1 MKINDVLN
9 HFIKTQTPL
18 AEVKTYSSKPGIYA
32 IFLIEKEFP
41 LNGFKLPEN
50 KIIYIGKTEKSQL
63 SRDANTHF
71 KSGKTGSSTLRRTI
85 AALLSQTQKIT
96 PLIRT
101 MADVEK
107 QRITHFKLDESS
119 EEIVSNWMNDN
130 LAVAFFE
137 YPETKEK
144 INQLETVLKT
154 TTVWVQTLAQ
164 KY

>member
-1 MKINDVLN
+1 
-9 HFIKTQTPL
+9 
-18 AEVKTYSSKPGIYA
+18 
-32 IFLIEKEFP
+32 
-41 LNGFKLPEN
+41 
-50 KIIYIGKTEKSQL
+50 
-63 SRDANTHF
+63 
-71 KSGKTGSSTLRRTI
+71 
-85 AALLSQTQKIT
+85 
-96 PLIRT
+96 